1 MFFVGFVGTCS
12 HHDKC
17 DEHRSHHQTGRHF
30 RKQRQ
35 VDRKQIACEQ
45 TYDNEADNTCG
56 QQRISAGFKIFR
68 LVGCTLIDAVA
79 GFIVQQLLS
88 LRQRLLLGFLYFL
101 CLKSRIIRERSG
113 NIPDLF
119 CRFLRCCLFQRLYK
133 RRAAVGADGVAV
145 LIFCFTVWT
154 PRHRTRPPYLPDRYS
169 SIPFAPAFPAPIARI
184 TVAAPVTASPPAK
197 TAALLV

>member
-45 TYDNEADNTCG
+45 TYDNKADNTCG

-68 LVGCTLIDAVA
+68 LVGCTLIDAVV

-88 LRQRLLLGFLYFL
+88 LR
-101 CLKSRIIRERSG
+101 
-113 NIPDLF
+113 
-119 CRFLRCCLFQRLYK
+119 
-133 RRAAVGADGVAV
+133 
-145 LIFCFTVWT
+145 
-154 PRHRTRPPYLPDRYS
+154 
-169 SIPFAPAFPAPIARI
+169 
-184 TVAAPVTASPPAK
+184 
-197 TAALLV
+197 

>member
-1 MFFVGFVGTCS
+1 MHPHRRRGGFYRAAAPFPPAASPPGLPVFPLSQIPYHPGT
-12 HHDKC
+12 K
-17 DEHRSHHQTGRHF
+17 
-30 RKQRQ
+30 RQ
-35 VDRKQIACEQ
+35 HP
-45 TYDNEADNTCG
+45 
-56 QQRISAGFKIFR
+56 
-68 LVGCTLIDAVA
+68 GCILP
-79 GFIVQQLLS
+79 LPP
-88 LRQRLLLGFLYFL
+88 LGFG
-101 CLKSRIIRERSG
+101 C
-113 NIPDLF
+113 
-119 CRFLRCCLFQRLYK
+119 LRCCLFQRLYK

>member
-1 MFFVGFVGTCS
+1 M
-12 HHDKC
+12 
-17 DEHRSHHQTGRHF
+17 
-30 RKQRQ
+30 
-35 VDRKQIACEQ
+35 DRKQIACEQ

-88 LRQRLLLGFLYFL
+88 LRQRLLLDFLYFL

-113 NIPDLF
+113 SIPDVF

-133 RRAAVGADGVAV
+133 RRAAVGADGLPG
-145 LIFCFTVWT
+145 LI
-154 PRHRTRPPYLPDRYS
+154 
-169 SIPFAPAFPAPIARI
+169 
-184 TVAAPVTASPPAK
+184 
-197 TAALLV
+197 